1 VHARLLDCGL
11 RRARRLEAHDFCER
25 CFLANAYRSKFECDE
40 QRKNM
45 EPDHH
50 TTPEARCFT
59 RHKGCYC
66 DMYITTP
73 RTTFSQPFSAMSL
86 SEQANF
92 DSRKIHSSVFPNFYW
107 KELWPNVRQYPR
119 HMLH

>member
-1 VHARLLDCGL
+1 
-11 RRARRLEAHDFCER
+11 
-25 CFLANAYRSKFECDE
+25 
-40 QRKNM
+40 M

-50 TTPEARCFT
+50 TTPKARCFT

-66 DMYITTP
+66 DMYVAIP

-92 DSRKIHSSVFPNFYW
+92 DSQKIHSSVFPLSYR
-107 KELWPNVRQYPR
+107 KDV
-119 HMLH
+119 